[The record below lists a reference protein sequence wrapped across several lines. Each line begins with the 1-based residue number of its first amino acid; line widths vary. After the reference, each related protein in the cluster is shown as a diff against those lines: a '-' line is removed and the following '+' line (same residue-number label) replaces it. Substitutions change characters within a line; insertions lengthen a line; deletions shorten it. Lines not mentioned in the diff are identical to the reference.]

1 MSFRDELNS
10 IRPDMK
16 MISEQE
22 VYETLLDKEYER
34 IKNIIRED
42 AKTKVYKNKLMG
54 RVPTIGGGYRYITTK
69 EYNRMQEKE
78 SSLYETHINGEGDI
92 SVALKGKKTECVVK
106 RCLFSNYANVSVSLT
121 PIGKKYVNDLMELA
135 KRDDISFNFR
145 PRIGEH
151 EWIPLSKF
159 DVTEKINLEDIMYIA
174 KGDKPRLDGI
184 CGRIDIYYEIEL

>member
-22 VYETLLDKEYER
+22 MYETLLDKEYES
-34 IKNIIRED
+34 IKNRIRED

-54 RVPTIGGGYRYITTK
+54 KVPTMGCYRYITTK
-69 EYNRMQEKE
+69 EYNRMQEKG

-92 SVALKGKKTECVVK
+92 SVALKGKITECVVK

-145 PRIGEH
+145 PRIGED